1 MPQSFREST
10 YLIDVLPARNFI
22 KHNIMYLYILYI
34 YRIRYICIIIFF
46 IGVSLHAK
54 YRFSRAQ
61 RKCKLCIVCGSTS
74 VTVCVCVVVRVWV
87 CICLQLSWILQLF
100 GSCVAMC
107 PHLFLPPS
115 NFSTNVCGLSRS
127 LCSRQCMCVWLLVLI
142 WYFIHCYA
150 IFSLVIVFALLL
162 EHSPPSL

>member
-46 IGVSLHAK
+46 IGASLHAK

-127 LCSRQCMCVWLLVLI
+127 LCSRRCMCVWLLVLI